1 MNGVARLAA
10 LALLTLP
17 WVGCGPA
24 HGTIGA
30 ILAQQPDGH
39 LVVREVPEGLA
50 ADKAGLQPGD
60 EVLLVDGID
69 VRMLDA
75 EALHKK
81 LSGEVDT
88 TVKLT
93 VVRGE
98 QVLHLEL
105 KRTPAK
111 RPLRPRPR

>member
-1 MNGVARLAA
+1 MTRAPRVCA
-10 LALLTLP
+10 LALAL
-17 WVGCGPA
+17 VAACGPG

-30 ILAQQPDGH
+30 ILAQEPNGH
-39 LVVREVPEGLA
+39 LLVHEVPEGLA
-50 ADKAGLQPGD
+50 ADKAGLRPGD
-60 EVLLVDGID
+60 EILLVDGID
-69 VRMLDA
+69 VRMLDSN
-75 EALHKK
+75 ALHKK
-81 LSGEVDT
+81 LSGEIDT

-111 RPLRPRPR
+111 RPLRPSPK